1 MIQDEHSLLLNK
13 SRSLLGW
20 DLIRETLASLTFSP
34 VTHALCLELLPEDSP
49 KSAEQSIEETAE
61 MLALLESVESPP
73 MDNFENVELIL
84 QDASERFLIDP
95 IQGLHV
101 MKLLRLVRAWK
112 RYFEKKIN
120 APILKGKSEWL
131 EPLLPLLKELERC
144 IDDDGEIKENA
155 SPELRQ
161 AIRDVWTTKEKVEGM
176 VTKLFSDASYVE
188 ALQDSYHTERD
199 GRLVL
204 PIKSEWRTRVDG
216 IVHDTSGSGATVY
229 MEPTKLVQWNNQL
242 KLCRI
247 RVEREKIK
255 ILGHLA
261 REILEGRE
269 FLRRNL
275 ETLAELDMVHAKAR
289 LARRMQARKCPI
301 NLNGR
306 VTLLQARNPELI
318 LNSREVVPN
327 DVLWEPDVR
336 VIIISGPNTGGKTVT
351 LKTVGLMSLMVR
363 AGLLLPVG
371 ADSTMAFFPEVY
383 ADIGDDQNIQLNL
396 STFSAHLRK
405 IIHIIENAVPGGLV
419 LLDELGIATDPH
431 EGAAL
436 AEAILMEMKTK
447 GLTTIVSTHYL
458 SLKILGQTQA
468 GFLNACTEFDTQSLT
483 PTYRLVFGVPGNSA
497 ALEIGER
504 LGLSQ
509 KIISHAREIHKARDN
524 EANALLQ
531 DLNRQ
536 LLKVA
541 QDKELIEQQ
550 EIEIRKLREEQAQIT
565 QTLRREM
572 SDFEDKKT
580 HQLQT
585 FVREGKNEIRKLIE
599 EAKGTQSMQTLR
611 KIQAQIETKG
621 KAPLVS
627 PKDMEGWDV
636 PPDRLKKGDR
646 VMVDTYGKTGIL
658 QEDPGGKK
666 KVRVQMGNIST
677 LVETDKLR
685 GNLGANADK
694 EKTESAEVRVHV
706 EPRSQ
711 MQVTCDLRGL
721 RWEEA
726 ENAMES
732 FIGQALANKVGRAKI
747 IHGHGMGALK
757 KLVRDYLETTG
768 IAKSFA
774 PGSQGDGGDGVTIVE
789 FD

>member
-1 MIQDEHSLLLNK
+1 MIPDEHTQLLDK

-34 VTHALCLELLPEDSP
+34 VTHAFCMELLPEDSP
-49 KSAEQSIEETAE
+49 ESAEQAIEETAE
-61 MLALLESVESPP
+61 MLSLIESVESIP
-73 MDNFENVELIL
+73 MDNFEDVELIL
-84 QDASERFLIDP
+84 QEAGERFLIDP
-95 IQGLHV
+95 VQGLHV
-101 MKLLRLVRAWK
+101 MKLLRLVRALK
-112 RYFEKKIN
+112 RYFEKKIH
-120 APILKGKSEWL
+120 APILKNKSENL
-131 EPLLPLLKELERC
+131 DPLLPLLKELERC

-176 VTKLFSDASYVE
+176 VARLFSDASYVE

-204 PIKSEWRTRVDG
+204 PIKSEWRSRVDG

-229 MEPTKLVQWNNQL
+229 MEPTKMVQWNNQL

-247 RVEREKIK
+247 KVEREKIK

-261 REILEGRE
+261 HEILAGKEL
-269 FLRRNL
+269 LRRNL
-275 ETLAELDMVHAKAR
+275 ETLAELDLIHAKAR

-301 NLNGR
+301 NRHGR

-318 LNSREVVPN
+318 LNSREVIPN

-371 ADSTMAFFPEVY
+371 ADSTMAFFQEVY

-405 IIHIIENAVPGGLV
+405 IIHIIANAVPGGLV

-436 AEAILMEMKTK
+436 AEAILMEMKDK

-458 SLKILGQTQA
+458 SLKILGQTQS

-504 LGLSQ
+504 LGLPQ
-509 KIISHAREIHKARDN
+509 KIIRQAREIHKARDN

-541 QDKELIEQQ
+541 QEKEAIGQQ
-550 EIEIRKLREEQAQIT
+550 QIEIRRLREEQAQVT
-565 QTLRREM
+565 QTLRREL
-572 SDFEDKKT
+572 SDFEDSKT
-580 HQLQT
+580 RQLQV

-599 EAKGTQSMQTLR
+599 EAKGAQSMQTLR
-611 KIQAQIETKG
+611 KIQTQIDIKG
-621 KAPLVS
+621 KPPLVT
-627 PKDMEGWDV
+627 PKDLEGWDI

-658 QEDPGGKK
+658 LENPGDKK

-685 GNLGANADK
+685 GNLSACVDRVKA
-694 EKTESAEVRVHV
+694 EPAEVRVHV
-706 EPRSQ
+706 EPKSQ

-726 ENAMES
+726 ENAVES

-768 IAKSFA
+768 IAKSFS
-774 PGSQGDGGDGVTIVE
+774 PGVQGDGGDGVTIIE
-789 FD
+789 FH